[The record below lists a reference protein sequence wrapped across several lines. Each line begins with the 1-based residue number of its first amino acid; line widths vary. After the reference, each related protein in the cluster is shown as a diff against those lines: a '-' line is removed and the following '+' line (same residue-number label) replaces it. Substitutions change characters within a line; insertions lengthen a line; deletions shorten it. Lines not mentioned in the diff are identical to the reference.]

1 VGKGVSLEAV
11 DLRSL
16 PETSDAPGRDGLHDR
31 PSPKSV
37 PVPPLLRPLQAP
49 DVPQGSGLQQNA
61 PHRVPWL
68 ESARIKQLIADLDA
82 GMRGKRGSYTI
93 TVHHDGNGAAEISV
107 DRVGHRVRL

>member
-1 VGKGVSLEAV
+1 MSARA

-16 PETSDAPGRDGLHDR
+16 SATSDAPGRDGLHDR
-31 PSPKSV
+31 PSPKPV
-37 PVPPLLRPLQAP
+37 PVQGLLRPLQAS

-82 GMRGKRGSYTI
+82 GMKGKRGSYTI